1 MSLSLLR
8 LPASEPRSRSSY
20 NAGQLFWPWRAGLAI
35 VLCAAVPQLALAQV
49 FQCTEN
55 GRKIFTDVPCA
66 QGLPSTP
73 MTLKN
78 TPSQSGGLDTKIIW
92 NRYPVTGRDYAS
104 LVRSLSA
111 NGPKGFHGLANW
123 DISYQ
128 YTTVPSGSMCRFDS
142 VRLTVKG
149 EILMPKW
156 TDEAAAPPSLRQRWA
171 DYYAAL
177 QQHEEGHVQH
187 GKELAALVQ
196 EKFLGYGDM
205 ACGQAKAIAQSE
217 FDRLYNNLKNRDKEY
232 DQRTQH
238 GATQGARFLP

>member
-1 MSLSLLR
+1 
-8 LPASEPRSRSSY
+8 
-20 NAGQLFWPWRAGLAI
+20 
-35 VLCAAVPQLALAQV
+35 VAAVACAVAPHAASAQV
-49 FQCTEN
+49 YKCVDN
-55 GRKIFTDVPCA
+55 GRIIFTEIPCA
-66 QGLPSTP
+66 QGVPSTP

-78 TPSQSGGLDTKIIW
+78 ASPKSGGLDTKIIW
-92 NRYPVTGRDYAS
+92 NRYPVSGQDYAS

-111 NGPKGFHGLANW
+111 NGPKGFHGLSSW

-128 YTTVPSGSMCRFDS
+128 YTTVPAGNMCRFDTI
-142 VRLTVKG
+142 RLTVKG

-156 TDEAAAPPSLRQRWA
+156 TDEAAAPPTLRQRWQ

-187 GKELAALVQ
+187 GNELAALIQ

-238 GATQGARFLP
+238 GATQGARF

>member
-1 MSLSLLR
+1 
-8 LPASEPRSRSSY
+8 
-20 NAGQLFWPWRAGLAI
+20 
-35 VLCAAVPQLALAQV
+35 
-49 FQCTEN
+49 
-55 GRKIFTDVPCA
+55 
-66 QGLPSTP
+66 

-78 TPSQSGGLDTKIIW
+78 MPSKSGGLDTKIIW

-128 YTTVPSGSMCRFDS
+128 YTTVPSGTMCRFDS

-156 TDEAAAPPSLRQRWA
+156 TDEAAAPPSLRQRWQ

-187 GKELAALVQ
+187 GNELAALVQ

>member
-1 MSLSLLR
+1 MPPPVSFLARSARGLHLFVGASR
-8 LPASEPRSRSSY
+8 LPWRSL
-20 NAGQLFWPWRAGLAI
+20 AGALAFTF
-35 VLCAAVPQLALAQV
+35 AAVPGAAMAQV
-49 FQCTEN
+49 FQCNDN
-55 GRKIFTDVPCA
+55 GRKIFTDVPCP

-78 TPSQSGGLDTKIIW
+78 MPSKSAGLDTKIIW

-111 NGPKGFHGLANW
+111 NGPKGFHGVANW

-128 YTTVPSGSMCRFDS
+128 YTTVPSGNMCRFDS
-142 VRLTVKG
+142 VRLSVKG

-156 TDEAAAPPSLRQRWA
+156 TDEDSAPPTLRQRWQE
-171 DYYAAL
+171 YYAAL
-177 QQHEEGHVQH
+177 QQHEEGHVQL
-187 GKELAALVQ
+187 GNELAVLVQ

-217 FDRLYNNLKNRDKEY
+217 FDRLYNNMKNRDKEY

>member
-1 MSLSLLR
+1 
-8 LPASEPRSRSSY
+8 
-20 NAGQLFWPWRAGLAI
+20 
-35 VLCAAVPQLALAQV
+35 
-49 FQCTEN
+49 
-55 GRKIFTDVPCA
+55 
-66 QGLPSTP
+66 

-78 TPSQSGGLDTKIIW
+78 TPSKSGGLDTKIIW

-142 VRLTVKG
+142 VRLSVKG
-149 EILMPKW
+149 EILMPEW
-156 TDEAAAPPSLRQRWA
+156 TDEDAASPTLRQRWQE
-171 DYYAAL
+171 YYAAL
-177 QQHEEGHVQH
+177 QQHEEGHVQL
-187 GKELAALVQ
+187 GNELAVLVQ

-217 FDRLYNNLKNRDKEY
+217 FDRLYNNTKNRDKEY

>member
-1 MSLSLLR
+1 MPHHPFFFVLTVCRVRALFSALKRALR
-8 LPASEPRSRSSY
+8 PIACAPA
-20 NAGQLFWPWRAGLAI
+20 L
-35 VLCAAVPQLALAQV
+35 VCAVALNPALAQV
-49 FQCTEN
+49 FQCSDN

-66 QGLPSTP
+66 QGLPSTL

-78 TPSQSGGLDTKIIW
+78 MPSKSGGLDTKIIW

-111 NGPKGFHGLANW
+111 NGPKGFHGVANW

-142 VRLTVKG
+142 VRLSVKG

-156 TDEAAAPPSLRQRWA
+156 TDEAAAPPPLRQRWQ

-187 GKELAALVQ
+187 GNELAALVQ

-238 GATQGARFLP
+238 GATQGARF

>member
-1 MSLSLLR
+1 MKL
-8 LPASEPRSRSSY
+8 
-20 NAGQLFWPWRAGLAI
+20 Q
-35 VLCAAVPQLALAQV
+35 
-49 FQCTEN
+49 
-55 GRKIFTDVPCA
+55 
-66 QGLPSTP
+66 
-73 MTLKN
+73 N
-78 TPSQSGGLDTKIIW
+78 TPSKSGGLDTKIIW
-92 NRYPVTGRDYAS
+92 NRYPVTGRDYDS
-104 LVRSLSA
+104 LVRSLGA
-111 NGPKGFHGLANW
+111 NGPKGFHGVANW

-128 YTTVPSGSMCRFDS
+128 YTTVPSGTMCRFDS
-142 VRLTVKG
+142 VRLSVKG

-156 TDEAAAPPSLRQRWA
+156 TDEAAAPLTLRQRWQ

-217 FDRLYNNLKNRDKEY
+217 FDRLYNNMKNRDKEY

-238 GATQGARFLP
+238 GATQGARF

>member
-1 MSLSLLR
+1 MSQGEKPVQMR
-8 LPASEPRSRSSY
+8 
-20 NAGQLFWPWRAGLAI
+20 PWHLGVI
-35 VLCAAVPQLALAQV
+35 VAVAVCAVAPFAATAQV
-49 FQCTEN
+49 YKCVDN
-55 GRKIFTDVPCA
+55 GRTIFTEIPCA
-66 QGLPSTP
+66 QGVPSTP

-78 TPSQSGGLDTKIIW
+78 ASPKSGGLDTKIIW
-92 NRYPVTGRDYAS
+92 NRYPVSGQDYAS

-111 NGPKGFHGLANW
+111 NGPKGFHGLSSW

-128 YTTVPSGSMCRFDS
+128 YTTVPAGNMCRFDTI
-142 VRLTVKG
+142 RLTVKG

-156 TDEAAAPPSLRQRWA
+156 TDEAAAPPSLRQRWQ

-187 GKELAALVQ
+187 GNELAALIQ

-238 GATQGARFLP
+238 GATQGARF